1 MPEFLFD
8 SKSWF
13 KVTQLA
19 PDLLAVREPLHGQ
32 DVVSYAILSGDKVHL
47 IDSGMGVADISKV
60 FGPRKIASAFLTHSH
75 WDHVG
80 GANLAAKTYVGN
92 EPFELDRVKRG
103 WELNEMKGFQGD
115 FTTPQPDSDKLAR
128 FSIMGANPIGLRD
141 GDKVD
146 LSTELSIKAISTP
159 GHTPGSVSYFV
170 EQRGWLFTGDTLYP
184 GPEYLHLPESNVP
197 QYTESLRRLQRIV
210 GDKANAVFPGH
221 NTTQA
226 GLEILGA
233 HIHALRGLSE
243 NQGVSLGEDD
253 FGKYRQEAW
262 SNFALRLPR
271 D

>member
-8 SKSWF
+8 SKPWF
-13 KVTQLA
+13 KITQLA
-19 PDLLAVREPLHGQ
+19 PELLAVREPLHGQ
-32 DVVSYAILSGDKVHL
+32 DVVSYAILTGDKVHL

-60 FGPRKIASAFLTHSH
+60 FGPRKIVSAFLTHSH

-80 GANLAAKTYVGN
+80 GANLADKSYVGD

-115 FTTPQPDSDKLAR
+115 FTTPQPDPSKLAR
-128 FSIMGANPIGLRD
+128 FSIMGTEHPIGLKD
-141 GDKVD
+141 GDQVE
-146 LSTELSIKAISTP
+146 LSPELSIKTIATP

-197 QYTESLRRLQRIV
+197 QYQESLKRLLNII
-210 GDKANAVFPGH
+210 GNKAKAIHPGH

-226 GLEILGA
+226 DLGILEDHL
-233 HIHALRGLSE
+233 HALRGLSE
-243 NQGVSLGEDD
+243 NKGINEGEDD
-253 FGKYRQEAW
+253 FGKFSEQKWDRF
-262 SNFALRLPR
+262 SLRLPR
-271 D
+271 

>member
-1 MPEFLFD
+1 MPEFLFE
-8 SKSWF
+8 SKLWF

-19 PDLLAVREPLHGQ
+19 PELLAVREPLHGQ
-32 DVVSYAILSGDKVHL
+32 DVVTYAILTGNRVHL

-75 WDHVG
+75 WDHMG
-80 GANLAAKTYVGN
+80 GASLADKTYVGN

-103 WELNEMKGFQGD
+103 WELDEMKGFQGD
-115 FTTPQPDSDKLAR
+115 FTTPQPDPGKLAR
-128 FSIMGANPIGLRD
+128 FSIMGASPIELKD
-141 GDKVD
+141 GDQVE
-146 LSTELSIKAISTP
+146 LGPELSIKTIATP

-197 QYTESLRRLQRIV
+197 QYTNSLRRLQRIV
-210 GDKANAVFPGH
+210 GDKANAIFPGH

-226 GLEILGA
+226 DTGILEA
-233 HIHALRGLSE
+233 HIHALRGLSA
-243 NQGVSLGEDD
+243 NQVVSVGEDD
-253 FGKYRQEAW
+253 FGKYRQESW
-262 SNFALRLPR
+262 TNFALRLPR